1 MKSMFL
7 VQFIWEKTVSKAITV
22 DAINAVLAVRLAN
35 DRLNN
40 DEEFATLLRSHG
52 LRMTDASAIH
62 VEKQ

>member
-1 MKSMFL
+1 MFL
-7 VQFIWEKTVSKAITV
+7 VQFIWGKTVSKAITV

-40 DEEFATLLRSHG
+40 DEEFAILLRSHG

-62 VEKQ
+62 AERQ